1 MKERKNK
8 RRSGS
13 IDFTGYSNEHC
24 TVLKEI
30 EVGKWLIQCKYCDET
45 HEQESRGIRNN
56 ARCRT
61 CKNFKP
67 HNYSG
72 LDRWDAIIRRVYGI
86 SLKEYDEMLYEQGNG
101 CAICGR
107 QEDVVNR
114 RLAIDHCHESN
125 KVRGILCSRCNQ
137 GLGLFDDNT
146 EILQS
151 AIKYLRNF
159 NKNNKYSRAR

>member
-13 IDFTGYSNEHC
+13 IDF
-24 TVLKEI
+24 
-30 EVGKWLIQCKYCDET
+30 
-45 HEQESRGIRNN
+45 
-56 ARCRT
+56 
-61 CKNFKP
+61 
-67 HNYSG
+67 
-72 LDRWDAIIRRVYGI
+72 
-86 SLKEYDEMLYEQGNG
+86 
-101 CAICGR
+101 
-107 QEDVVNR
+107 
-114 RLAIDHCHESN
+114 
-125 KVRGILCSRCNQ
+125 RCNQ